1 MKAGEPQRTSVALAV
16 LLAGLVGI
24 LLMHASAAGP
34 MVGAGERAVAAIRSG
49 HKDYRPWAH
58 PLWTAPEGE
67 AETLLFSLQ
76 AGLGGLALGYVWGR
90 MRGSRS

>member
-1 MKAGEPQRTSVALAV
+1 MKAGEPQWTSAV
-16 LLAGLVGI
+16 LAILLVGLVGI

-34 MVGAGERAVAAIRSG
+34 TVGADERAVAAIRSG
-49 HKDYRPWAH
+49 HKDYQPWVR

-76 AGLGGLALGYVWGR
+76 AGLGGLALGYVLGR
-90 MRGSRS
+90 MRGARS